1 MESSNLSLHSLL
13 KEEHPPLLSPTN
25 ILRNTNNLTRHF
37 QNSKFQERLKV
48 QNKVAMFKL
57 KIISS
62 VCFTFMTIEFIF
74 GYIAGSLA
82 IISDATHLL
91 SDLAGFLI
99 SLFSLIVALKPADKN
114 FTFGY
119 HRFEVLGALAS
130 ILIIWALTVWLLLE
144 AVYRIKHPNPIV
156 GLIMVCIAAGSLVF
170 NIIMNRI
177 LAYNPVV
184 NAMDEGMGAI
194 KQNKEKEEEK
204 ELDNSNNINSEIM
217 MNLNNNNKN
226 DLKEKLL
233 DNSDEENS
241 DKFVNLGMNE
251 DDLEHNLKADENP
264 VIRAAYIHILGDMI
278 QSTGVLL
285 AALAI
290 YLFQDTHPGV
300 RILDPICT
308 FCFAIVVLCI
318 TFPVSRD
325 CIFVLLESTP
335 RDLDIESLY
344 AELSSIKGVI
354 SVHDIHLW
362 NISIGRP
369 SIALHIICE
378 NPGDTLKIANETC
391 KSYGI
396 KHCTIQTETKDC
408 NCKHEEDND
417 IH

>member
-1 MESSNLSLHSLL
+1 METTNISSLIPGENPS
-13 KEEHPPLLSPTN
+13 LLSPSS
-25 ILRNTNNLTRHF
+25 ILRPVNNLTKHF

-62 VCFTFMTIEFIF
+62 VCCTFMIIEFIF
-74 GYIAGSLA
+74 GYLAGSLA
-82 IISDATHLL
+82 IMSDATHLL

-99 SLFSLIVALKPADKN
+99 SLFSLIVALKPANKD

-130 ILIIWALTVWLLLE
+130 ILIIWALTVWLLIA

-184 NAMDEGMGAI
+184 NSMDEGMGAI
-194 KQNKEKEEEK
+194 KTVKKEQE
-204 ELDNSNNINSEIM
+204 NNNINNINEPITLNIS
-217 MNLNNNNKN
+217 NNN
-226 DLKEKLL
+226 DMKEALL
-233 DNSDEENS
+233 DNYNTNE
-241 DKFVNLGMNE
+241 MNAN
-251 DDLEHNLKADENP
+251 DLEHNLKADDNP

-278 QSTGVLL
+278 QSAGVLL
-285 AALAI
+285 AALMI

-325 CIFVLLESTP
+325 CLFVLLESTP
-335 RDLDIESLY
+335 RDLDIDSLY
-344 AELSSIKGVI
+344 NDLSDIKGVI
-354 SVHDIHLW
+354 SVPDIHLW

-369 SIALHIICE
+369 SIALHIICD
-378 NPGDTLKIANETC
+378 NPDDILKKATQKC
-391 KSYGI
+391 QDYGI
-396 KHCTIQTETKDC
+396 KHCTIQTETVEC
-408 NCKHEEDND
+408 NCQHEEDND

>member
-1 MESSNLSLHSLL
+1 
-13 KEEHPPLLSPTN
+13 
-25 ILRNTNNLTRHF
+25 
-37 QNSKFQERLKV
+37 
-48 QNKVAMFKL
+48 MFKL

-62 VCFTFMTIEFIF
+62 VCCTFMIIEFIF
-74 GYIAGSLA
+74 GYLAGSLA
-82 IISDATHLL
+82 IMSDATHLL

-99 SLFSLIVALKPADKN
+99 SLFSLIVALKPANKD

-130 ILIIWALTVWLLLE
+130 ILIIWALTVWLLIA

-184 NAMDEGMGAI
+184 NSMDEGMGAI
-194 KQNKEKEEEK
+194 KTVKKEQE
-204 ELDNSNNINSEIM
+204 NNNINNINEPITLNIS
-217 MNLNNNNKN
+217 NNN
-226 DLKEKLL
+226 DMKEALL
-233 DNSDEENS
+233 DNYNTNE
-241 DKFVNLGMNE
+241 MNAN
-251 DDLEHNLKADENP
+251 DLEHNLKADDNP

-278 QSTGVLL
+278 QSAGVLL
-285 AALAI
+285 AALMI

-300 RILDPICT
+300 RILAPICT

-325 CIFVLLESTP
+325 CLFVLLESTP
-335 RDLDIESLY
+335 RDLDIDSLY
-344 AELSSIKGVI
+344 NDLSDIKGVI

-369 SIALHIICE
+369 SIALHIICD
-378 NPGDTLKIANETC
+378 NPDDILKKATQKC
-391 KSYGI
+391 QDYGI
-396 KHCTIQTETKDC
+396 KHCTIQSETVEC
-408 NCKHEEDND
+408 NCQHEEDND

>member
-1 MESSNLSLHSLL
+1 METSNISRLVP
-13 KEEHPPLLSPTN
+13 EEHPPLLSPSN
-25 ILRNTNNLTRHF
+25 ILRPTNNLTRHF
-37 QNSKFQERLKV
+37 QNSKFQERLKI
-48 QNKVAMFKL
+48 QNQVAMFKL
-57 KIISS
+57 KVISS

-82 IISDATHLL
+82 IMSDATHLL

-99 SLFSLIVALKPADKN
+99 SLFSLIVALKPANKN

-130 ILIIWALTVWLLLE
+130 ILIIWGLTVWLLIA

-156 GLIMVCIAAGSLVF
+156 GIIMVCIAAGSLVF

-184 NAMDEGMGAI
+184 NSMDEGMGAI
-194 KQNKEKEEEK
+194 KETKKEEEINSN
-204 ELDNSNNINSEIM
+204 EAVTMNILNNNDLNEGLLDNYNTAENSKDSNSNNN
-217 MNLNNNNKN
+217 
-226 DLKEKLL
+226 
-233 DNSDEENS
+233 
-241 DKFVNLGMNE
+241 GMNE
-251 DDLEHNLKADENP
+251 GDLEHNLKADDNP

-278 QSTGVLL
+278 QSSGVLL
-285 AALAI
+285 AALMI

-325 CIFVLLESTP
+325 CFYVLLESTP

-344 AELSSIKGVI
+344 NDLSSIKGVI

-369 SIALHIICE
+369 SIALHIICD
-378 NPGDTLKIANETC
+378 NPDEILKVATQTC
-391 KSYGI
+391 KNYGI
-396 KHCTIQTETKDC
+396 KHCTIQTETVEC
-408 NCKHEEDND
+408 NCQHEEDND

>member
-1 MESSNLSLHSLL
+1 METSNISRLVP
-13 KEEHPPLLSPTN
+13 EEHPPLLSPSN
-25 ILRNTNNLTRHF
+25 ILQPTNNLTRHF
-37 QNSKFQERLKV
+37 QNSKFQERLKM

-74 GYIAGSLA
+74 GYLAGSLA
-82 IISDATHLL
+82 IMSDATHLL

-130 ILIIWALTVWLLLE
+130 ILIIWALTVWLLIA

-156 GLIMVCIAAGSLVF
+156 GFIMVCIAAGSLVF

-184 NAMDEGMGAI
+184 NSMDEGMGAI
-194 KQNKEKEEEK
+194 KAVNIKEE
-204 ELDNSNNINSEIM
+204 NNDII
-217 MNLNNNNKN
+217 NNNNNEEVIMNLTKKN
-226 DLKEKLL
+226 DMNELLL
-233 DNSDEENS
+233 DITTDENS
-241 DKFVNLGMNE
+241 NEKEGINSLGMKAS
-251 DDLEHNLKADENP
+251 DLEHNLKADDNP

-285 AALAI
+285 AALVI
-290 YLFQDTHPGV
+290 YFFQDTHPGV

-308 FCFAIVVLCI
+308 FGFAIVVLCI

-325 CIFVLLESTP
+325 CFYVLLESTP

-344 AELSSIKGVI
+344 NDLNSIKGVI

-369 SIALHIICE
+369 SIALHIICD
-378 NPGDTLKIANETC
+378 NPNEILKIATQTC
-391 KSYGI
+391 KNYGI
-396 KHCTIQTETKDC
+396 KHCTIQTETLAN
-408 NCKHEEDND
+408 NCQHEEDND

>member
-1 MESSNLSLHSLL
+1 METTNISSLIPGENPS
-13 KEEHPPLLSPTN
+13 LLSPSS
-25 ILRNTNNLTRHF
+25 ILRPVNNLTKHF

-62 VCFTFMTIEFIF
+62 VCCTFMIIEFIF
-74 GYIAGSLA
+74 GYLAGSLA
-82 IISDATHLL
+82 IMSDATHLL

-99 SLFSLIVALKPADKN
+99 SLFSLIVALKPANKD

-130 ILIIWALTVWLLLE
+130 ILIIWALTVWLLIA

-184 NAMDEGMGAI
+184 NSMDEGMGAI
-194 KQNKEKEEEK
+194 KTVKKEQE
-204 ELDNSNNINSEIM
+204 NNNINNINEPITLNIS
-217 MNLNNNNKN
+217 NNN
-226 DLKEKLL
+226 DMKEALL
-233 DNSDEENS
+233 DNYKTNE
-241 DKFVNLGMNE
+241 MNAN
-251 DDLEHNLKADENP
+251 DLEHNLKADDNP

-278 QSTGVLL
+278 QSAGVLL
-285 AALAI
+285 AALMI

-325 CIFVLLESTP
+325 CLFVLLESTP
-335 RDLDIESLY
+335 RDLDIDSLY
-344 AELSSIKGVI
+344 NDLSDIKGVI

-369 SIALHIICE
+369 SIALHIICD
-378 NPGDTLKIANETC
+378 NPDDILKKATQKC
-391 KSYGI
+391 QDYGI
-396 KHCTIQTETKDC
+396 KHCTIQTETVEC
-408 NCKHEEDND
+408 NCQHEEDND

>member
-1 MESSNLSLHSLL
+1 METTNISSLIPGENPS
-13 KEEHPPLLSPTN
+13 LLSPSS
-25 ILRNTNNLTRHF
+25 ILRPVNNLTKHF

-62 VCFTFMTIEFIF
+62 VCCTFMIIEFIF
-74 GYIAGSLA
+74 GYLAGSLA
-82 IISDATHLL
+82 IMSDATHLL

-99 SLFSLIVALKPADKN
+99 SLFSLIVALKPANKD

-130 ILIIWALTVWLLLE
+130 ILIIWALTVWLLIA

-156 GLIMVCIAAGSLVF
+156 GLIMICIAAGSLVF

-184 NAMDEGMGAI
+184 NSMDEGMGAI
-194 KQNKEKEEEK
+194 KTVKKEQE
-204 ELDNSNNINSEIM
+204 NNNINNINEPITLNIS
-217 MNLNNNNKN
+217 NNN
-226 DLKEKLL
+226 DMKEALL
-233 DNSDEENS
+233 DNYNTNE
-241 DKFVNLGMNE
+241 MNAN
-251 DDLEHNLKADENP
+251 DLEHNLKADDNP

-278 QSTGVLL
+278 QSAGVLL
-285 AALAI
+285 AALMI

-325 CIFVLLESTP
+325 CLFVLLESTP
-335 RDLDIESLY
+335 RDLDIDSLY
-344 AELSSIKGVI
+344 NDLSDIKGVI

-369 SIALHIICE
+369 SIALHIICD
-378 NPGDTLKIANETC
+378 NPDDILKKATQKC
-391 KSYGI
+391 QDYGI
-396 KHCTIQTETKDC
+396 KHCTIQSETVEC
-408 NCKHEEDND
+408 NCQHEEDND

>member
-1 MESSNLSLHSLL
+1 METSNLSLSNLL
-13 KEEHPPLLSPTN
+13 KKEHSSLLSPSSMIRPTN
-25 ILRNTNNLTRHF
+25 SLNKHF

-48 QNKVAMFKL
+48 QNQVAMFKL

-74 GYIAGSLA
+74 GYLAGSLA

-130 ILIIWALTVWLLLE
+130 ILIIWALTAWLLVE

-156 GLIMVCIAAGSLVF
+156 GLIMVCIAAGSLLF

-177 LAYNPVV
+177 LAYNPVA

-194 KQNKEKEEEK
+194 KQNKESES
-204 ELDNSNNINSEIM
+204 DNNNEVT
-217 MNLNNNNKN
+217 MNLNNNNN
-226 DLKEKLL
+226 DMKEALL
-233 DNSDEENS
+233 NSNDRENGNK
-241 DKFVNLGMNE
+241 DINLGMNE
-251 DDLEHNLKADENP
+251 NDLEHNLKADDNP

-290 YLFQDTHPGV
+290 YFFQDTHPGI

-325 CIFVLLESTP
+325 CFYVLLESTP

-344 AELSSIKGVI
+344 NDLGSINGVI

-378 NPGDTLKIANETC
+378 NPGETLKIATETC
-391 KSYGI
+391 KNYGI
-396 KHCTIQTETKDC
+396 KHCTIQTETKEC
-408 NCKHEEDND
+408 NCQHEEDND

>member
-1 MESSNLSLHSLL
+1 METSNISRLVP
-13 KEEHPPLLSPTN
+13 EEHPPLLSPSN
-25 ILRNTNNLTRHF
+25 ILQPTNDLTRHF

-74 GYIAGSLA
+74 GYLAGSLA
-82 IISDATHLL
+82 IMSDATHLL

-130 ILIIWALTVWLLLE
+130 ILIIWALTVWLLIA

-156 GLIMVCIAAGSLVF
+156 GFIMVCIAAGSLVF

-184 NAMDEGMGAI
+184 NSMDEGMGAI
-194 KQNKEKEEEK
+194 KAVNIKEENNDIINNNEEVIMNLTK
-204 ELDNSNNINSEIM
+204 KNDMNELLLDINTDENSNEKKGSNS
-217 MNLNNNNKN
+217 
-226 DLKEKLL
+226 
-233 DNSDEENS
+233 
-241 DKFVNLGMNE
+241 LGMNAS
-251 DDLEHNLKADENP
+251 DLEHNLKADDNP

-285 AALAI
+285 AALVI
-290 YLFQDTHPGV
+290 YFFQDTHPGV

-308 FCFAIVVLCI
+308 FGFAIVVLCI

-325 CIFVLLESTP
+325 CFYVLLESTP

-344 AELSSIKGVI
+344 NDLNSIKGVI

-369 SIALHIICE
+369 SIALHIICD
-378 NPGDTLKIANETC
+378 NPNEILKIATQTC
-391 KSYGI
+391 KNYGI
-396 KHCTIQTETKDC
+396 KHCTIQTETLAN
-408 NCKHEEDND
+408 NCQHEEDND

>member
-1 MESSNLSLHSLL
+1 METKKISSLIPGENPS
-13 KEEHPPLLSPTN
+13 LLSPSS
-25 ILRNTNNLTRHF
+25 ILRPVNNLTKHF

-62 VCFTFMTIEFIF
+62 VCCTFMIIEFIF
-74 GYIAGSLA
+74 GYLAGSLA
-82 IISDATHLL
+82 IMSDATHLL

-99 SLFSLIVALKPADKN
+99 SLFSLIVALKPANKD

-130 ILIIWALTVWLLLE
+130 ILIIWALTIWLLIA

-184 NAMDEGMGAI
+184 NSMDEGMGAI
-194 KQNKEKEEEK
+194 KTVKKEQE
-204 ELDNSNNINSEIM
+204 NNNINNINEPITLNIS
-217 MNLNNNNKN
+217 NNN
-226 DLKEKLL
+226 DMKEALL
-233 DNSDEENS
+233 DNYNTND
-241 DKFVNLGMNE
+241 MNAN
-251 DDLEHNLKADENP
+251 DLEHNLKADDNP

-285 AALAI
+285 AALMI

-325 CIFVLLESTP
+325 CLFVLLESTP
-335 RDLDIESLY
+335 RDLDIDSLY
-344 AELSSIKGVI
+344 NDLSDIKGVI

-369 SIALHIICE
+369 SIALHIICD
-378 NPGDTLKIANETC
+378 NPDDTLKKATQKC
-391 KSYGI
+391 QDYGI
-396 KHCTIQTETKDC
+396 KHCTIQTETVEC
-408 NCKHEEDND
+408 NCQHEEDND

>member
-1 MESSNLSLHSLL
+1 METSNISRLVP
-13 KEEHPPLLSPTN
+13 EEHPPLLSPSN
-25 ILRNTNNLTRHF
+25 ILQPTNNLTRHF

-74 GYIAGSLA
+74 GYLAGSLA
-82 IISDATHLL
+82 IMSDATHLL

-130 ILIIWALTVWLLLE
+130 ILIIWALTVWLLIA

-156 GLIMVCIAAGSLVF
+156 GFIMVCIAAGSLVF

-184 NAMDEGMGAI
+184 NSMDEGMGAI
-194 KQNKEKEEEK
+194 KAVNIKEE
-204 ELDNSNNINSEIM
+204 NNDII
-217 MNLNNNNKN
+217 NNNNEEVIMNLTKN
-226 DLKEKLL
+226 NDMNELLL
-233 DNSDEENS
+233 DINTDENS
-241 DKFVNLGMNE
+241 NEKKGSNSLGMNAS
-251 DDLEHNLKADENP
+251 DLEHNLKADDNP

-285 AALAI
+285 AALVI
-290 YLFQDTHPGV
+290 YFFQDTHPGV

-308 FCFAIVVLCI
+308 FGFAIVVLCI

-325 CIFVLLESTP
+325 CFYVLLESTP

-344 AELSSIKGVI
+344 NDLNSIKGVI

-369 SIALHIICE
+369 SIALHIICD
-378 NPGDTLKIANETC
+378 NPNEILKIATQTC
-391 KSYGI
+391 KNYGI
-396 KHCTIQTETKDC
+396 KHCTIQTETLAN
-408 NCKHEEDND
+408 NCQHEEDND

>member
-1 MESSNLSLHSLL
+1 
-13 KEEHPPLLSPTN
+13 
-25 ILRNTNNLTRHF
+25 
-37 QNSKFQERLKV
+37 
-48 QNKVAMFKL
+48 
-57 KIISS
+57 
-62 VCFTFMTIEFIF
+62 MTIEFIF

-82 IISDATHLL
+82 IMSDATHLL

-99 SLFSLIVALKPADKN
+99 SLFSLIVALKPANKN

-130 ILIIWALTVWLLLE
+130 ILIIWGLTVWLLIA

-156 GLIMVCIAAGSLVF
+156 GIIMVCIAAGSLVF

-184 NAMDEGMGAI
+184 NSMDEGMGAI
-194 KQNKEKEEEK
+194 KETKKEEEINSN
-204 ELDNSNNINSEIM
+204 EAVTMNILNNNDLNEGLLDNYNTAENSKDSNSNNN
-217 MNLNNNNKN
+217 
-226 DLKEKLL
+226 
-233 DNSDEENS
+233 
-241 DKFVNLGMNE
+241 GMNE
-251 DDLEHNLKADENP
+251 GDLEHNLKADDNP

-278 QSTGVLL
+278 QSSGVLL
-285 AALAI
+285 ATLMI

-325 CIFVLLESTP
+325 CFYVLLESTP

-344 AELSSIKGVI
+344 NDLSSIKGVI

-369 SIALHIICE
+369 SIALHIICD
-378 NPGDTLKIANETC
+378 NPDEILKVATQTC
-391 KSYGI
+391 KNYGI
-396 KHCTIQTETKDC
+396 KHCTIQTETVEC
-408 NCKHEEDND
+408 NCQHEEDND

>member
-1 MESSNLSLHSLL
+1 METSNISRLVP
-13 KEEHPPLLSPTN
+13 EEHPPLLSPSN
-25 ILRNTNNLTRHF
+25 ILRPTNNLTRHF

-74 GYIAGSLA
+74 GYLASSLA
-82 IISDATHLL
+82 IMSDATHLL

-130 ILIIWALTVWLLLE
+130 ILIIWALTVWLLIA

-156 GLIMVCIAAGSLVF
+156 GFIMVCIAAGSLVF

-184 NAMDEGMGAI
+184 NSMDEGMGAI
-194 KQNKEKEEEK
+194 KAVNIKEE
-204 ELDNSNNINSEIM
+204 NNDII
-217 MNLNNNNKN
+217 NNNNEEVIMNLTKKN
-226 DLKEKLL
+226 DMNELLL
-233 DNSDEENS
+233 DINTDENS
-241 DKFVNLGMNE
+241 NEKKGSNSLGMNAS
-251 DDLEHNLKADENP
+251 DLEHNLKADDNP

-285 AALAI
+285 AALVI
-290 YLFQDTHPGV
+290 YFFQDTHPGV

-308 FCFAIVVLCI
+308 FGFAIVVLCI

-325 CIFVLLESTP
+325 CFYVLLESTP

-344 AELSSIKGVI
+344 NDLNSIKGVI

-369 SIALHIICE
+369 SIALHIICD
-378 NPGDTLKIANETC
+378 NPNEILKIATQTC
-391 KSYGI
+391 KNYGI
-396 KHCTIQTETKDC
+396 KHCTIQTETLAN
-408 NCKHEEDND
+408 NCQHEEDND

>member
-1 MESSNLSLHSLL
+1 MDTTNISGIIPGEN
-13 KEEHPPLLSPTN
+13 PPLLPPTS
-25 ILRNTNNLTRHF
+25 ILRPINNLTKHF

-62 VCFTFMTIEFIF
+62 VCCTFMIIEFIF
-74 GYIAGSLA
+74 GYLAGSLA
-82 IISDATHLL
+82 IMSDATHLL

-99 SLFSLIVALKPADKN
+99 SLFSLIVALKPANKD

-130 ILIIWALTVWLLLE
+130 ILIIWALTVWLLIA
-144 AVYRIKHPNPIV
+144 AVYRITHPNPIV

-184 NAMDEGMGAI
+184 NSMDEGMGAI
-194 KQNKEKEEEK
+194 KSVKKEE
-204 ELDNSNNINSEIM
+204 DNTNTKGPVTLNISNNNEISEAL
-217 MNLNNNNKN
+217 LNNYNTSENQKDSN
-226 DLKEKLL
+226 DNYE
-233 DNSDEENS
+233 
-241 DKFVNLGMNE
+241 MNAN
-251 DDLEHNLKADENP
+251 DLEHNLKADDNP

-285 AALAI
+285 AALMI

-325 CIFVLLESTP
+325 CFFVLLESTP
-335 RDLDIESLY
+335 RDLDIDSLY
-344 AELSSIKGVI
+344 NDLSNIKGVI

-369 SIALHIICE
+369 SIALHIICD
-378 NPGDTLKIANETC
+378 NPEETLKEATQKC
-391 KSYGI
+391 QDYGI
-396 KHCTIQTETKDC
+396 KHCTIQTETVEC
-408 NCKHEEDND
+408 NCQHEEDND

>member
-1 MESSNLSLHSLL
+1 METSNISRLVP
-13 KEEHPPLLSPTN
+13 EEHPPLLSPSN
-25 ILRNTNNLTRHF
+25 ILRPTNNLTRHF

-74 GYIAGSLA
+74 GYLASSLA
-82 IISDATHLL
+82 IMSDATHLL

-130 ILIIWALTVWLLLE
+130 ILIIWALTVWLLIA

-156 GLIMVCIAAGSLVF
+156 GFIMVCIAAGSLVF

-184 NAMDEGMGAI
+184 NSMDEGMGAI
-194 KQNKEKEEEK
+194 KAVNIKEE
-204 ELDNSNNINSEIM
+204 NNDII
-217 MNLNNNNKN
+217 NNNNDEVIMNLTKKN
-226 DLKEKLL
+226 DMNELLL
-233 DNSDEENS
+233 DINTDENS
-241 DKFVNLGMNE
+241 NEKKGSNSLGMNAS
-251 DDLEHNLKADENP
+251 DLEHNLKADDNP

-285 AALAI
+285 AALVI
-290 YLFQDTHPGV
+290 YFFQDTHPGV

-308 FCFAIVVLCI
+308 FGFAIVVLCI

-325 CIFVLLESTP
+325 CFYVLLESTP

-344 AELSSIKGVI
+344 NDLNSIKGVI

-369 SIALHIICE
+369 SIALHIICD
-378 NPGDTLKIANETC
+378 NPNEILKIATQTC
-391 KSYGI
+391 KNYGI
-396 KHCTIQTETKDC
+396 KHCTIQTETLAN
-408 NCKHEEDND
+408 NCQHEEDND

>member
-1 MESSNLSLHSLL
+1 MDTSNISLTHIITDDNPS
-13 KEEHPPLLSPTN
+13 LLSPTN
-25 ILRNTNNLTRHF
+25 ILRPLNNLSRHF

-48 QNKVAMFKL
+48 QNQVAMFKL

-62 VCFTFMTIEFIF
+62 VCFTFMMIEFIF

-130 ILIIWALTVWLLLE
+130 ILIIWALTVWLLVE

-184 NAMDEGMGAI
+184 NAMDEGLGAT
-194 KQNKEKEEEK
+194 KQNKEKEDENK
-204 ELDNSNNINSEIM
+204 NNNEVT
-217 MNLNNNNKN
+217 MNLNNNNMS
-226 DLKEKLL
+226 EGLL
-233 DNSDEENS
+233 VNYKEENAENNN
-241 DKFVNLGMNE
+241 KNNLGMNDE
-251 DDLEHNLKADENP
+251 DLEHNLKADDNP

-285 AALAI
+285 AAICI

-325 CIFVLLESTP
+325 CFFVLLESTP
-335 RDLDIESLY
+335 RDLDIEALY
-344 AELSSIKGVI
+344 NDLGEIKGVI

-378 NPGDTLKIANETC
+378 NPRETLKTATQTC
-391 KSYGI
+391 KDYGI
-396 KHCTIQTETKDC
+396 KHCTIQTETKEC
-408 NCKHEEDND
+408 NCQHEEDND